1 MEVTVHTTVH
11 LNSMHSAYNQCMH
24 ACFCRV
30 LCVFA
35 AISFWTLFMHV
46 WHAILANEDGFQCS
60 LALFLTQILKNISSE
75 KLCSF
80 KQ

>member
-11 LNSMHSAYNQCMH
+11 LNSMHSAYN
-24 ACFCRV
+24 RDI
-30 LCVFA
+30 

-60 LALFLTQILKNISSE
+60 LALFLTKILKNISSE